1 MKCSRDEVRYHQR
14 RLSMQRMKIMMKL
27 QDEQRAIMTKLQKGE
42 VTVPQADEEWK
53 TFQIEAQVALN
64 RADEMFH
71 KICLSIEKKTWH
83 QQLETNFST
92 ESSLQRT
99 DLMLQEE
106 LIALEQWC
114 QKETCFL
121 TKEMENCMTNMMEK
135 EREYAYRS
143 KNMDEGKFMKLHKAS
158 LAEIQKEKGPSLEK
172 TVEMQR
178 AMQEQFALLKQLSKE
193 STQKER
199 EIVALKAEEIRSA
212 EEAKCKEHWREIETK
227 CEERLRTLEKQQE
240 LEQENRRT
248 KQRVVREVVQAD
260 SSKNKAEKIKR
271 EELRAGKIKCE
282 EDLRATKIERK
293 EERMSSVKRRKEELW
308 AAKKKLEEEH
318 RAAKIKREEECRAA
332 KIKREEEQRAAK
344 IRRCKERMSAVK
356 QRKEELMAAKLKRQ
370 EELKAAEIK
379 REEELRATK
388 RKHYKEL
395 KMSYGSDAYSASSS
409 YRKIFGDSPRYSSSP
424 SRMSSS
430 RTGGYRSLSMTRTG
444 ASSLGSY
451 KRAGRSALSSGPMSL
466 GLDTLDFAQS
476 SVLNNEFK
484 IIRTNEKEQMQGLND
499 RFAMFIEKVRNLEQH
514 NKVLETELVTLRQ
527 RQSEPSR
534 LAELYQQEIRELRS
548 QLEEAHGEKN
558 QMMFERDNVEEEL
571 QKLRERYEDEVRA
584 RDESERTLKA
594 FRKDVDD
601 ASLARLDLEK
611 KVESLLD
618 EIAFLRRAHD
628 EEVAELMNAIQASQV
643 SVEMEVAKPDLTSAL
658 KEIRG
663 QYESLA
669 SKNLQSAEEWYK
681 SKFAD
686 LSEQANR
693 SNEAIRASR
702 EEVNEFRR
710 QLQSKTIEIESLR
723 GTNESLERQLREM
736 EDRHNMEVAG
746 YQEAIGELENELRTT
761 KSEMARHLREYQDL
775 LNVKM
780 ALDIEI
786 AAYRKLLEGEET
798 RISTGMPYPIPS
810 SVSSSQS
817 YSYQS
822 RIYTSSGKT
831 AKKEGKDEE
840 DKQEQN
846 AKSES
851 NPSKKADKQ
860 ESGDVNSTSQK
871 N

>member
-1 MKCSRDEVRYHQR
+1 
-14 RLSMQRMKIMMKL
+14 
-27 QDEQRAIMTKLQKGE
+27 
-42 VTVPQADEEWK
+42 
-53 TFQIEAQVALN
+53 
-64 RADEMFH
+64 
-71 KICLSIEKKTWH
+71 
-83 QQLETNFST
+83 
-92 ESSLQRT
+92 
-99 DLMLQEE
+99 
-106 LIALEQWC
+106 
-114 QKETCFL
+114 
-121 TKEMENCMTNMMEK
+121 
-135 EREYAYRS
+135 
-143 KNMDEGKFMKLHKAS
+143 
-158 LAEIQKEKGPSLEK
+158 
-172 TVEMQR
+172 
-178 AMQEQFALLKQLSKE
+178 
-193 STQKER
+193 
-199 EIVALKAEEIRSA
+199 
-212 EEAKCKEHWREIETK
+212 
-227 CEERLRTLEKQQE
+227 
-240 LEQENRRT
+240 
-248 KQRVVREVVQAD
+248 
-260 SSKNKAEKIKR
+260 
-271 EELRAGKIKCE
+271 
-282 EDLRATKIERK
+282 
-293 EERMSSVKRRKEELW
+293 
-308 AAKKKLEEEH
+308 
-318 RAAKIKREEECRAA
+318 
-332 KIKREEEQRAAK
+332 
-344 IRRCKERMSAVK
+344 
-356 QRKEELMAAKLKRQ
+356 
-370 EELKAAEIK
+370 
-379 REEELRATK
+379 
-388 RKHYKEL
+388 
-395 KMSYGSDAYSASSS
+395 MSYGSDVYSSSSSS

-430 RTGGYRSLSMTRTG
+430 RSGYRSLSLSRT
-444 ASSLGSY
+444 STPSMGSY
-451 KRAGRSALSSGPMSL
+451 KRSGAGRSALSSSPMA
-466 GLDTLDFAQS
+466 LDTFDFSQS
-476 SVLNNEFK
+476 SALSNEFK

-514 NKVLETELVTLRQ
+514 NKVLETELVALRQ

-571 QKLRERYEDEVRA
+571 QKLRERYEDEVRV
-584 RDESERTLKA
+584 RDEAERTLKA

-601 ASLARLDLEK
+601 ASLSRLDLEK

-643 SVEMEVAKPDLTSAL
+643 SVEMEMAKPDLTSAL

-669 SKNLQSAEEWYK
+669 SKNLQSAEEWYR

-723 GTNESLERQLREM
+723 GTNESLDRQIREM
-736 EDRHNMEVAG
+736 EDRHNLEVASF
-746 YQEAIGELENELRTT
+746 QETIGDLENELRTT

-798 RISTGMPYPIPS
+798 RIGTGIAYPIPG

-822 RIYTSSGKT
+822 RVYTSSSKSV
-831 AKKEGKDEE
+831 KKEGKDDE
-840 DKQEQN
+840 DKQQKEQSDKSDSN
-846 AKSES
+846 A
-851 NPSKKADKQ
+851 SKKGDKPD
-860 ESGDVNSTSQK
+860 SGEVNATSQK